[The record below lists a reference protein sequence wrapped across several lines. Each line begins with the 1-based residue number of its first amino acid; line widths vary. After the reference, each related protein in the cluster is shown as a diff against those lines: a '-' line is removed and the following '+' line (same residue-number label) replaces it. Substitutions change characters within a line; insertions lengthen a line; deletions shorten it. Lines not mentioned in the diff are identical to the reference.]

1 MFGRNIDVV
10 NSKTKFKT
18 MLTLFSFKEE
28 KYLFDL
34 LHGVYREKNRGN
46 VTNDDEIFD
55 HVADVWFKRYRRF
68 TREYVSY
75 YLKTRPCT
83 LLECFFCRKQNVV
96 NPKVSQQKCYH
107 CQNNI
112 IIPELV
118 PLSRV
123 IKEMYLNIPSQEEFL
138 EEELIALR
146 ECLHEVFLNINNKGP
161 AAAYVLYKKRYPNLH
176 AFKSKEVILTR
187 LRKIWYK
194 LMQE

>member
-75 YLKTRPCT
+75 YLKTSVFF
-83 LLECFFCRKQNVV
+83 LLYSE
-96 NPKVSQQKCYH
+96 
-107 CQNNI
+107 
-112 IIPELV
+112 
-118 PLSRV
+118 
-123 IKEMYLNIPSQEEFL
+123 
-138 EEELIALR
+138 
-146 ECLHEVFLNINNKGP
+146 
-161 AAAYVLYKKRYPNLH
+161 
-176 AFKSKEVILTR
+176 
-187 LRKIWYK
+187 
-194 LMQE
+194 

>member
-1 MFGRNIDVV
+1 
-10 NSKTKFKT
+10 

-34 LHGVYREKNRGN
+34 LHSVYREK
-46 VTNDDEIFD
+46 TNDCEIFVINDNEIFD

-68 TREYVSY
+68 TREYVSH

-83 LLECFFCRKQNVV
+83 LLECFFCRKQNVLRNFV
-96 NPKVSQQKCYH
+96 GLIPKLSQQKCYH

-118 PLSRV
+118 PLSQV
-123 IKEMYLNIPSQEEFL
+123 IKEMYLNIHVEEFL

-146 ECLHEVFLNINNKGP
+146 ECLHEVFININNRGP
-161 AAAYVLYKKRYPNLH
+161 AAAYVLYKKRYPKLH
-176 AFKSKEVILTR
+176 AFKSKEVILSR
-187 LRKIWYK
+187 LRKIWCK
-194 LMQE
+194 WMQE